1 MITYVEGINMYLF
14 TKFIDLIQ
22 NKGASGETNDILNKA
37 AVEFQ
42 SHNREKRSENPN
54 LQSAYDNPL
63 EAIENNQKLRNAVL
77 KKQRE
82 LGLNIL
88 EPNSESSE
96 NVFSTDLSKVKLN
109 SKIHIALSNNNRRVN
124 LLLIGKSGSGQTS
137 FISYLTK
144 NDQLQGAAT
153 MFAQNFQG
161 LTFDLLINGGNN
173 SARIHESPGM
183 CSGFELPQLEE
194 HWNNL
199 IEIVNEQG
207 GISIFLL
214 LIKSNERVTSQ
225 FIDEL
230 EEFSELYFDD
240 KEIFWKRTVVVFT
253 AIDELTD
260 CNTLKERAKKIQ
272 KQVNMR
278 GLEKLKRVIDLTGK
292 EYLYVS
298 CFDEGDKQRIANDLI
313 NSIVSMLP
321 DDFFRNHN
329 EINPLEP
336 LNETDAK
343 NTEVIQ
349 ILATKPQHTIIKTHT
364 KVASS
369 VDDPK
374 THSLNIFHANNTIV
388 EIDENEPNKFL
399 ISEPS
404 SVYGTVESSFTNVSD
419 LSFLQTLTKS
429 QLISLLEEMCKDK
442 KICIN
447 CKIRH
452 NELFPENMVPYGNPN
467 AKKNESEKK
476 WYWWY

>member
-1 MITYVEGINMYLF
+1 MDILKYLGIVS
-14 TKFIDLIQ
+14 
-22 NKGASGETNDILNKA
+22 NKGEETNDILAKVATELQND
-37 AVEFQ
+37 
-42 SHNREKRSENPN
+42 NGEKRSENPN
-54 LQSAYDNPL
+54 LQSVYDNPI
-63 EAIENNQKLRNAVL
+63 EAIKKNEKLRNAFFI
-77 KKQRE
+77 KQKE

-88 EPNSESSE
+88 EPNSESCE

-109 SKIHIALSNNNRRVN
+109 SKIHIALSNNNCRVN

-161 LTFDLLINGGNN
+161 VTFDLLINGGNN

-183 CSGFELPQLEE
+183 CSGFEIPQLEE

-199 IEIVNEQG
+199 IAIVNEQG
-207 GISIFLL
+207 GVSIFLL

-225 FIDEL
+225 FIDEI

-253 AIDELTD
+253 SIDELTD
-260 CNTLKERAKKIQ
+260 CNTLKDRVRKVQ

-278 GLEKLKRVIDLTGK
+278 GLEKLKRVIGLTGK
-292 EYLYVS
+292 ECLYVS

-321 DDFFRNHN
+321 DDFLRNHN
-329 EINPLEP
+329 EINHLEP
-336 LNETDAK
+336 LKEADAK

-364 KVASS
+364 KIASS

-404 SVYGTVESSFTNVSD
+404 SVYRTVESNFSNVSD
-419 LSFLQTLTKS
+419 LNFLQALTQS

-442 KICIN
+442 KIYRN

-452 NELFPENMVPYGNPN
+452 NELFPENMVPYCNPKG
-467 AKKNESEKK
+467 KKLKSGKK
-476 WYWWY
+476 WYLWN